1 MQGSCNK
8 IILASILFFA
18 PKISFTQT
26 KIQQIDS
33 LSKLGKDSLIKLA
46 LKKINDPAFNQNDYK
61 NIKVIVKKDNVT
73 VSFRNNILLIKNNSC
88 FYSHV
93 SVELLGGGVSKSIE
107 GNCDNPNYY
116 KLTKKDKEK
125 IDFVFNCIN
134 KSNEVGDI
142 PDKKLE
148 GNTTMVITEKLGYY
162 EVEVSDYS
170 TMSRYKINK
179 QTGKIYDAMHK
190 HYAHSDDETEEIEIT
205 K

>member
-1 MQGSCNK
+1 MQRNCYRFALIAILLFGPK
-8 IILASILFFA
+8 II
-18 PKISFTQT
+18 FTQI
-26 KIQQIDS
+26 KAQQIDS
-33 LSKLGKDSLIKLA
+33 LSKLGKDSLVKLA
-46 LKKINDPAFNQNDYK
+46 LKKINDPAFNPNDYK
-61 NIKVIVKKDNVT
+61 NVRVIVRKENISVNFKNNV
-73 VSFRNNILLIKNNSC
+73 LLVKSNSC

-93 SVELLGGGVSKSIE
+93 SVDLLGGGVSKSIE
-107 GNCDNPNYY
+107 GDCDNPTYY
-116 KLTKKDKEK
+116 KLTKKDEEK

-142 PDKKLE
+142 PEKKLP

-162 EVEVSDYS
+162 AIEVSNYS

-190 HYAHSDDETEEIEIT
+190 HYAQRDDETEEIEIT